1 MNSRAILKYLIL
13 EEYVEE
19 GLCCQCIRQPAWN
32 FDVKVLSGSLL
43 PENFLESVDKFF
55 IFGFE
60 FVNCAI
66 FIFDMPL
73 KFLDLMFEG
82 SEFVIVD

>member
-1 MNSRAILKYLIL
+1 MNSRTVLKYLIL

-19 GLCCQCIRQPAWN
+19 GLCCQCIRQPTWD

-43 PENFLESVDKFF
+43 PENFFESVDEFF
-55 IFGFE
+55 VFGFE
-60 FVNCAI
+60 LVNGPI
-66 FIFDMPL
+66 FIFDMSL
-73 KFLDLMFEG
+73 KLFDLMFEG